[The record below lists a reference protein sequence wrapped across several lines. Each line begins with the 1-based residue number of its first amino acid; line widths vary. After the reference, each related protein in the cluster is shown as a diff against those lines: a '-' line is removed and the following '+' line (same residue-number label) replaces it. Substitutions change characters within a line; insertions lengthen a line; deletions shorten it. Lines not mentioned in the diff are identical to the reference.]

1 MTQHPQDQSET
12 LPGRA
17 AELQR
22 LNATWERVQT
32 GVPQFVAI
40 EGPAGIGKTTLVETF
55 LAGKRNVL
63 PAVELYPSDADVPG
77 TLVQRLL
84 SAITGQHRTEWP
96 TVMEDCVQVVF
107 DAIQAFESNDGG
119 AGIAVVEDLQWADPF
134 SAEVLWR
141 CALAMSSGPFMII
154 LTYRPQATEL
164 TVGIERFLASGR
176 HGTHLQLGPLGVA
189 DCRQVLRERLGI
201 PVSDDFARKVH
212 GGTGGVPLLVGAVA
226 GWLDHAPPG
235 HRRLQDA
242 MAALGKGQNAP
253 QRLFG
258 RALQSSWETLTP
270 HLRDTLSLLAVAG
283 EPLHIVH
290 LSGALVELGYP
301 GLPDHGLLDSDQV
314 RITHTA
320 GTVALSHPHLATL
333 MADQLPDKRRAELHR
348 ILAPV
353 LKGPAALGHR
363 VQAQRLDPEP
373 AETPLLVRTL
383 MQYGG
388 EALVRGDGVAAFG
401 HFHQALRLTGDPV
414 ALTLALRATVLARRP
429 DLVLELR
436 DVLAGMPQSRPG
448 CAARAWDLLASE
460 DLEGAVDQIRQGLYL
475 PEDDPGRAGLLLLG
489 HALAAAGRIAYA
501 TARFGAVGSTIDA
514 LLDELVPVRRGFEH
528 AARQD
533 PQALRLVSEARSVE
547 ALLALWS
554 GLRHGDRSRVGEF
567 TEQMTSLLEDLR
579 PVPGTEPVRS
589 VISAVIGS
597 RLRAQGEVAAAS
609 RILDATAQDAQ
620 GPREQR
626 VFLESTLSQLAFHQG
641 AWDRALEHATRAVDS
656 CLMLPVD
663 SGVRSAYAT
672 AALVP
677 LARGEQSAGRPLLQR
692 AVEDASA
699 TSEVVAC
706 AVAFARAMGATFAGD
721 HPEAAHQ
728 FQLIESTRV
737 GWATAGFTT
746 VCLYARALAETGH
759 VHRLQALA
767 AHATE
772 GMDSAPEGVLRAV
785 EAATLGALYR
795 ARAQPDDAREQ
806 LVDALASLDAEPV
819 PYVAGIGPD
828 VLPGGGHALVRAFI
842 ALDLSRLA
850 MDGAGTGDRPEDGM
864 GDAGRWARQAADF
877 FLRCGAMPLQ
887 GEAAELAAAL
897 RKRQG
902 ERATGPADV
911 GTRAEGGSRPMR
923 GVHESVAGPV
933 AGRGAERS
941 HEPVSAPAQTAFRL
955 MAELSTRERQ
965 VAVEVAEGKG
975 NREIATELFLSVRTV
990 EYHVGNCLAKLGM
1003 TSRVELRKALRP
1015 ATLTLLVPALAGR
1028 GSDDDGPVDGIPDDP
1043 VDLDD
1048 LGDPNAP

>member
-1 MTQHPQDQSET
+1 MTQHPQDPSTT
-12 LPGRA
+12 LPGRTV
-17 AELQR
+17 ELQR
-22 LNATWERVQT
+22 LDTTWERVLT

-40 EGPAGIGKTTLVETF
+40 EGPAGIGKTTLVDTF
-55 LAGKRNVL
+55 LAGKPRVL
-63 PAVELYPSDADVPG
+63 PVVEVYPTDADVPG
-77 TLVQRLL
+77 SLVQRLL
-84 SAITGQHRTEWP
+84 STLTGQHRTEWP
-96 TVMEDCVQVVF
+96 TVMEDCVQVLL
-107 DAIQAFESNDGG
+107 DAIQTFESRAGG
-119 AGIAVVEDLQWADPF
+119 AGVAVVEDIHWADRF

-141 CALAMSSGPFMII
+141 CALAVSSGPFMVIV
-154 LTYRPQATEL
+154 TYRPQATEF
-164 TVGIERFLASGR
+164 TAGIERFLASGR
-176 HGTHLQLGPLGVA
+176 RGTHLQLGPLGVG

-201 PVSDDFARKVH
+201 PVSVDFARKVH

-226 GWLDHAPPG
+226 GWLDQAPPG

-242 MAALGKGQNAP
+242 MAALGTGQNVP

-258 RALQSSWETLTP
+258 RALQSSLEALSP

-333 MADQLPDKRRAELHR
+333 MADQLPAKRRAELHR

-353 LKGPAALGHR
+353 LNGPVALGHR
-363 VQAQRLDPEP
+363 VRAQRLAPEP
-373 AETPLLVRTL
+373 AETPVLVRTL

-388 EALVRGDGVAAFG
+388 EALGRGDGVVAFD

-436 DVLAGMPQSRPG
+436 DVLAGLPPSRPG

-475 PEDDPGRAGLLLLG
+475 PEDDPGQAGLLLLG
-489 HALAAAGRIAYA
+489 HALAATGRTAYA

-514 LLDELVPVRRGFEH
+514 LLAELVPLRRGFEH

-533 PQALRLVSEARSVE
+533 PRALRQVSEARSVE
-547 ALLALWS
+547 ALLDLWS

-626 VFLESTLSQLAFHQG
+626 MFVATTLSQLAFHQG
-641 AWDRALEHATRAVDS
+641 AWDRALEHATQAVDS
-656 CLMLPVD
+656 CLMQPVD

-677 LARGEQSAGRPLLQR
+677 LARGEQRAGRQLLQR
-692 AVEDASA
+692 AVDDAGT
-699 TSEVVAC
+699 TSDVVAC

-721 HPEAAHQ
+721 HPEAACQ

-746 VCLYARALAETGH
+746 VCLYARSLAETGQ
-759 VHRLQALA
+759 VDRLQTLA
-767 AHATE
+767 AQATE
-772 GMDSAPEGVLRAV
+772 GMGSAPEGVLRAV
-785 EAATLGALYR
+785 EVATLGALYR
-795 ARAQPDDAREQ
+795 ARAQPDAAREQ
-806 LVDALASLDAEPV
+806 LREALAALDAEPV

-828 VLPGGGHALVRAFI
+828 VLPGGGHALVRAFL

-850 MDGAGTGDRPEDGM
+850 VDAVDAVDGGVRAKKGR
-864 GDAGRWARQAADF
+864 GDAGRWA
-877 FLRCGAMPLQ
+877 
-887 GEAAELAAAL
+887 
-897 RKRQG
+897 
-902 ERATGPADV
+902 
-911 GTRAEGGSRPMR
+911 
-923 GVHESVAGPV
+923 
-933 AGRGAERS
+933 
-941 HEPVSAPAQTAFRL
+941 
-955 MAELSTRERQ
+955 
-965 VAVEVAEGKG
+965 
-975 NREIATELFLSVRTV
+975 
-990 EYHVGNCLAKLGM
+990 
-1003 TSRVELRKALRP
+1003 
-1015 ATLTLLVPALAGR
+1015 
-1028 GSDDDGPVDGIPDDP
+1028 
-1043 VDLDD
+1043 
-1048 LGDPNAP
+1048 

>member
-1 MTQHPQDQSET
+1 MTQHPHGQSKT
-12 LPGRA
+12 LPGRT

-22 LNATWERVQT
+22 LNAVWERVQT
-32 GVPQFVAI
+32 GAPQFVAI

-63 PAVELYPSDADVPG
+63 PVVEMYPSDVDVPG
-77 TLVQRLL
+77 ALIQRLL
-84 SAITGQHRTEWP
+84 STITGQYRAQWP
-96 TVMEDCVQVVF
+96 TAVEDCAQAVF
-107 DAIQAFESNDGG
+107 DAIEALQETADG
-119 AGIAVVEDLQWADPF
+119 AGITVVEDLHWADRF

-141 CALAMSSGPFMII
+141 CAQAMTSGPFMII
-154 LTYRPQATEL
+154 LTLRPQATEL
-164 TVGIERFLASGR
+164 TVGLERFLASGR
-176 HGTHLQLGPLGVA
+176 HGTLLQLGPLGVA

-201 PVSDDFARKVH
+201 PVSEDFARTVH

-242 MAALGKGQNAP
+242 MAALGTGQDAS

-258 RALQSSWETLTP
+258 RALQSSLEAVSP

-333 MADQLPDKRRAELHR
+333 MAAQLPAQRRAELHR
-348 ILAPV
+348 ILAPI
-353 LKGPAALGHR
+353 LNGPVALNHR

-388 EALVRGDGVAAFG
+388 EALGRGDGVEAFG

-436 DVLAGMPQSRPG
+436 DVLAGLPKTRPG

-460 DLEGAVDQIRQGLYL
+460 DLEGAVDQIRQGLHL
-475 PEDDPGRAGLLLLG
+475 PEDDQAHAGLLLLG
-489 HALAAAGRIAYA
+489 HALAAAGRVAYA
-501 TARFGAVGSTIDA
+501 TGRFGAVGSTVDA

-533 PQALRLVSEARSVE
+533 PQAVRQVSEARSVE

-609 RILDATAQDAQ
+609 RILDATAQDARV
-620 GPREQR
+620 PREQR
-626 VFLESTLSQLAFHQG
+626 VFLETTLSQLAFHQG
-641 AWDRALEHATRAVDS
+641 AWDRALEHATNAVDS
-656 CLMLPVD
+656 CLMQPAD

-677 LARGEQSAGRPLLQR
+677 LARGEQRAGRQLIQR
-692 AVEDASA
+692 AVDDAGT
-699 TSEVVAC
+699 TSEVVVC

-721 HPEAAHQ
+721 HPEAARQ

-746 VCLYARALAETGH
+746 VCLYARALAETGN

-767 AHATE
+767 VHATE

-785 EAATLGALYR
+785 EAATLGSLYR
-795 ARAQPDDAREQ
+795 ARAQPDEAREQ
-806 LVDALASLDAEPV
+806 LVEALTALDAEPV

-828 VLPGGGHALVRAFI
+828 ILPGGGHALVRAFL

-850 MDGAGTGDRPEDGM
+850 LDGAGAGEQPGDRV

-877 FLRCGAMPLQ
+877 FLRCGAMPLH
-887 GEAAELAAAL
+887 GEAEELTTAL
-897 RKRQG
+897 RKQQDDK
-902 ERATGPADV
+902 ATGPAAGQ
-911 GTRAEGGSRPMR
+911 GTDRA
-923 GVHESVAGPV
+923 
-933 AGRGAERS
+933 
-941 HEPVSAPAQTAFRL
+941 HEPVSAPAQAAFRL
-955 MAELSTRERQ
+955 MAELSTHERQ
-965 VAVEVAEGKG
+965 IAVEVAQGKSD
-975 NREIATELFLSVRTV
+975 REIATDLFLSVPTV
-990 EYHVGNCLAKLGM
+990 EYQVATCLAKLGM
-1003 TSRVELRKALRP
+1003 TSRVDLRKALRP
-1015 ATLTLLVPALAGR
+1015 ATLTLLVPALTQAGLPV
-1028 GSDDDGPVDGIPDDP
+1028 DDIPADQDGPS
-1043 VDLDD
+1043 
-1048 LGDPNAP
+1048 AT

>member
-1 MTQHPQDQSET
+1 MTQHPHGQSKT
-12 LPGRA
+12 LPGRT

-22 LNATWERVQT
+22 LNAVWERVQT
-32 GVPQFVAI
+32 GAPQFVAI

-63 PAVELYPSDADVPG
+63 PVVEVYPSDVDVPG
-77 TLVQRLL
+77 ALIQRLL
-84 SAITGQHRTEWP
+84 STITGQYRAQWP
-96 TVMEDCVQVVF
+96 TAVEDYVQVVF
-107 DAIQAFESNDGG
+107 DAIEALQESADG
-119 AGIAVVEDLQWADPF
+119 AGITVVEDLHWADRF

-141 CALAMSSGPFMII
+141 CAQAMTSGPFMII
-154 LTYRPQATEL
+154 LTFRPQATEL
-164 TVGIERFLASGR
+164 TVGLERFLASGR
-176 HGTHLQLGPLGVA
+176 HGTLLQLGPLGAA

-201 PVSDDFARKVH
+201 PVSEDFARTVH
-212 GGTGGVPLLVGAVA
+212 RGTGGVPLLVGAVA

-242 MAALGKGQNAP
+242 MAALGTGQDAS

-258 RALQSSWETLTP
+258 RALQSSLEAVSP

-333 MADQLPDKRRAELHR
+333 MAAQLPAQRRAELHR
-348 ILAPV
+348 ILAPI
-353 LKGPAALGHR
+353 LNGPVALNHR

-383 MQYGG
+383 MQYGV
-388 EALVRGDGVAAFG
+388 EALGRGDGVEAFG

-436 DVLAGMPQSRPG
+436 DVLAGLPQTRPG

-460 DLEGAVDQIRQGLYL
+460 DLEGAVDQIRQGLHL
-475 PEDDPGRAGLLLLG
+475 PEDDQAHAGLLLLG
-489 HALAAAGRIAYA
+489 HALAAAGRVAYA
-501 TARFGAVGSTIDA
+501 TGRFGAVGSTVDA
-514 LLDELVPVRRGFEH
+514 LLDELEPVRRGFEH

-533 PQALRLVSEARSVE
+533 PQALRQVSEARSVE

-620 GPREQR
+620 VPREQR
-626 VFLESTLSQLAFHQG
+626 VFLETTLSQLAFHQG
-641 AWDRALEHATRAVDS
+641 AWDRALEHATNAVDS
-656 CLMLPVD
+656 CLMQPAD
-663 SGVRSAYAT
+663 AGVRSAYAT

-677 LARGEQSAGRPLLQR
+677 LARGEQRTGRQLIQR
-692 AVEDASA
+692 AVDDAGT

-721 HPEAAHQ
+721 HPEAARQ

-746 VCLYARALAETGH
+746 VCLYARALAETEN
-759 VHRLQALA
+759 VHRLQTLA
-767 AHATE
+767 VHATE

-795 ARAQPDDAREQ
+795 ARAQPDEAREQ
-806 LVDALASLDAEPV
+806 LVEALAALDDEPV

-828 VLPGGGHALVRAFI
+828 ILPGGGHALVRAFL

-850 MDGAGTGDRPEDGM
+850 LGGAGTGEQPEDRV

-877 FLRCGAMPLQ
+877 FLRCGAMPLHGQ
-887 GEAAELAAAL
+887 AEELATAL
-897 RKRQG
+897 REQQDDK
-902 ERATGPADV
+902 ATGPAAGQGAD
-911 GTRAEGGSRPMR
+911 RALEL
-923 GVHESVAGPV
+923 
-933 AGRGAERS
+933 
-941 HEPVSAPAQTAFRL
+941 VSAPAQAAFRL
-955 MAELSTRERQ
+955 MAELSTHERQ
-965 VAVEVAEGKG
+965 IAVEVAQGKSD
-975 NREIATELFLSVRTV
+975 REIATDLFLNVHTV
-990 EYHVGNCLAKLGM
+990 EYRVATCLAKLGM
-1003 TSRVELRKALRP
+1003 TSRVDLRKALRP
-1015 ATLTLLVPALAGR
+1015 ATLTLLVPALTRAGPE
-1028 GSDDDGPVDGIPDDP
+1028 GGLPVDGLPADQDGP
-1043 VDLDD
+1043 S
-1048 LGDPNAP
+1048 AT

>member
-1 MTQHPQDQSET
+1 MTQHPHGQSKT
-12 LPGRA
+12 LPGRTA
-17 AELQR
+17 DLQR
-22 LNATWERVQT
+22 LNAVWERVQT
-32 GVPQFVAI
+32 GVPQFVAV
-40 EGPAGIGKTTLVETF
+40 EGPAGMGKTTLVETF
-55 LAGKRNVL
+55 LNGKRNVL
-63 PAVELYPSDADVPG
+63 PAVEVYPTDADVPG
-77 TLVQRLL
+77 ALIQRLL
-84 SAITGQHRTEWP
+84 STITGQYRAQWP
-96 TVMEDCVQVVF
+96 TAVEDYVQVVL
-107 DAIQAFESNDGG
+107 DTIQTLGETADGSV
-119 AGIAVVEDLQWADPF
+119 ITVVEDLQWADRF
-134 SAEVLWR
+134 SAEVLLR
-141 CALAMSSGPFMII
+141 CAQAMISAPFMII
-154 LTYRPQATEL
+154 LTFRPQASEL
-164 TVGIERFLASGR
+164 TVGIEHFLASGR
-176 HGTHLQLGPLGVA
+176 RGTHLQLDPLGA
-189 DCRQVLRERLGI
+189 TDCRQVLRERLGI
-201 PVSDDFARKVH
+201 PVSEDFARKVH

-226 GWLDHAPPG
+226 AWLDQAPPG

-242 MAALGKGQNAP
+242 MAALSTGQNAS

-258 RALQSSWETLTP
+258 RALQSSLEAVSH

-320 GTVALSHPHLATL
+320 GTVSLSHPHLATL
-333 MADQLPDKRRAELHR
+333 VAAQLPTRRRAELHR
-348 ILAPV
+348 ILAPI
-353 LKGPAALGHR
+353 LNGPVALGHR

-388 EALVRGDGVAAFG
+388 EALGRGDGVAAFG

-414 ALTLALRATVLARRP
+414 ALTLALRATILARRP

-436 DVLAGMPQSRPG
+436 DVLAGLPQSRSG

-460 DLEGAVDQIRQGLYL
+460 DLEGAVDQIRQGLHL

-489 HALAAAGRIAYA
+489 HALAAAGRTAYA

-514 LLDELVPVRRGFEH
+514 LLAELVPVRREFEH

-533 PQALRLVSEARSVE
+533 PQALRQVSEARSVE

-579 PVPGTEPVRS
+579 PVPGTKPVRS

-620 GPREQR
+620 VPREQR
-626 VFLESTLSQLAFHQG
+626 VFLETTLSQLAFHQG
-641 AWDRALEHATRAVDS
+641 AWDRALEHATQAVDS
-656 CLMLPVD
+656 CLMQPLD

-677 LARGEQSAGRPLLQR
+677 LARGEQQAGRQLLQR
-692 AVEDASA
+692 AVADAGT
-699 TSEVVAC
+699 TSEVVDC
-706 AVAFARAMGATFAGD
+706 AVAFARAMGATFASD
-721 HPEAAHQ
+721 HPEAARQ

-746 VCLYARALAETGH
+746 VCLYARALAETGQMD
-759 VHRLQALA
+759 RLQALA
-767 AHATE
+767 VHATE

-795 ARAQPDDAREQ
+795 ARAQPDEAREQ
-806 LVDALASLDAEPV
+806 LVEALAALDAEPV
-819 PYVAGIGPD
+819 AYVAGIGPD
-828 VLPGGGHALVRAFI
+828 VPPGGGHALVRAFL

-850 MDGAGTGDRPEDGM
+850 MDGTGTGERPEEGM
-864 GDAGRWARQAADF
+864 RDAGRWARQAADF

-887 GEAAELAAAL
+887 GAAEEVVTGL
-897 RKRQG
+897 RKRQ
-902 ERATGPADV
+902 EDTATGPA
-911 GTRAEGGSRPMR
+911 
-923 GVHESVAGPV
+923 AGQ
-933 AGRGAERS
+933 GAERA
-941 HEPVSAPAQTAFRL
+941 HEPVSAPAQAAFRL

-965 VAVEVAEGKG
+965 IAVAVAEGKAD
-975 NREIATELFLSVRTV
+975 REIATELFLSVRTV
-990 EYHVGNCLAKLGM
+990 EYHVGNCLEKLGM
-1003 TSRVELRKALRP
+1003 TSRVELRKALQP
-1015 ATLTLLVPALAGR
+1015 ATLTLLVPALSGAGPE
-1028 GSDDDGPVDGIPDDP
+1028 DGVPADQNRPS
-1043 VDLDD
+1043 
-1048 LGDPNAP
+1048 AP